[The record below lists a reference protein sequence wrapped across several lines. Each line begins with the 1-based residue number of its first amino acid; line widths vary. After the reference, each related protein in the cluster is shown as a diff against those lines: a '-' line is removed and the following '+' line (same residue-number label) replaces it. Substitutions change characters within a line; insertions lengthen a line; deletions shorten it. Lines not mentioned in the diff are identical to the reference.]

1 MNNIEVSKTGQVFEW
16 SVTIK
21 NKGPLLSENTMVQN
35 NMSPGVV
42 LLSAS
47 CDKGSYDMS
56 NDKWTIGDMADG
68 EVQTLLMVMKVLD
81 IDLAPYTN
89 EIVVSSST
97 LDLDQLDNIATT
109 TVYRSSDGMID
120 YVYIQSSASISVDGT
135 GELSTPYILKLIGS
149 GTSIVDGLNTTVT
162 GTGII
167 TDPFIINVASSATQI
182 QGVYD
187 NDAHAG
193 SNGVS
198 LGGVYEL
205 SDQNTYGL
213 VEGIV
218 KIRKN

>member
-35 NMSPGVV
+35 NMSAGVV

-56 NDKWTIGDMADG
+56 NNKWTIGDMADE

-97 LDLDQLDNIATT
+97 LDPDQLDNIATT
-109 TVYRSSDGMID
+109 TVYRSSDSMID
-120 YVYIQSSASISVDGT
+120 YVYIQSSSSISVDGT
-135 GELSTPYILKLIGS
+135 GELSTPYVLKLIGS
-149 GTSIVDGLNTTVT
+149 GASIVDGLNTTVT

-167 TDPFIINVASSATQI
+167 TDPFIINVASSATEI

-187 NDAHAG
+187 NDADAG

-198 LGGVYEL
+198 LGAVYEL